1 MSNSN
6 IIQCPDCKTEINLE
20 GADISDIIDCD
31 VCGAEME
38 IIQMGPAKIKLIE
51 EEK

>member
-1 MSNSN
+1 MSKSN
-6 IIQCPDCKTEINLE
+6 IIKCPDCKTEMNLE
-20 GADISDIIDCD
+20 GADVSDIVDCD

-38 IIQMGPAKIKLIE
+38 VTHMYPAKIKLIE